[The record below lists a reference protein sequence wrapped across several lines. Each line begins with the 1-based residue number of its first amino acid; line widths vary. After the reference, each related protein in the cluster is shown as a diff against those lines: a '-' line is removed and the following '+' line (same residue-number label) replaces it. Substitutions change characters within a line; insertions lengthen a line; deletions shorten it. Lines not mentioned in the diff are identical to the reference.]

1 MKAVFH
7 KPFAEPDAGGL
18 RDVPGDI
25 LRDPGRTVKARAE
38 AAEAARRLCLAAR
51 DSGVPILV
59 LSSFRS
65 VAAQSALY
73 IDAERRHGRGRGALW
88 VAPPGWSEHH
98 TGLAF
103 DLADASRPET
113 DDEPSFEE
121 TAAFRW
127 LKDRAGEFGFEM
139 SFPKGNWQGVGY
151 EPWHWRFAGTED
163 AGKIFHPP
171 FWRKAGVLLKS
182 ICYGIGLAA
191 RNLS

>member
-38 AAEAARRLCLAAR
+38 AAKAARRLCLAAR

-73 IDAERRHGRGRGALW
+73 IDAERRHGR
-88 VAPPGWSEHH
+88 
-98 TGLAF
+98 AF

-171 FWRKAGVLLKS
+171 FWRKAGVLLES